1 MYTLMLRFLT
11 KCREMEVNMK
21 NAIKVFKRD
30 MKNLVKNPVALII
43 VIGLCF
49 IPSLY
54 AWINIKACWNPY
66 ENTSTVPIAI
76 VNNDKGSTLEGKK
89 INIGNEVIAEL
100 KKNKSIGWKFV
111 NSKQGNAGVLD
122 GSYYAMIEIPSD
134 FSKDLTSV
142 TTGNPIKPTI
152 IYKVDT
158 KANPVA
164 GKITEVAEETLVNQ
178 ITSNFIATVNK
189 TIFSSLNK
197 YGKDIKDSKDK
208 IIELKKA
215 VIALDEHMGLIN
227 FALDSVSS
235 NSKNLTEYLKSIQ
248 STLPQVTSGINAV
261 SNSNKGTSK
270 NISNIK
276 NNLNDSFNGIKS
288 TLNQL
293 NNQNNQI
300 KDIVN
305 NLNNSDS
312 ISKDT
317 LKTAIDQVNNQINN
331 SKSQI
336 DSIIKYLSEF
346 NKVRPNDNISKLI
359 DDLNKIKSGI
369 DTEQD
374 NLSSLKSNL
383 DGSVDSM
390 KDTIDSINS
399 TASDLSNKFNNSINS
414 YDSKV
419 RPALNNTADSLVTAT
434 SDASNLV
441 NSSKGLVQAVNDMLG
456 YASQGSNLT
465 SQMSKDLDSK
475 LNQFKDTI
483 HMLSTEL
490 KKVNDND
497 LDAIIGILQSKPQL
511 MGDYISNPFNIKS
524 EPIYPIA
531 NYGSGMAPIY
541 TTLALWVGGL
551 VLSSLLTTEADK
563 FNELTIKEKYL
574 GKMITFVFLSMIQGF
589 IVGMGD
595 KFVLGVQTES
605 LGLFIFTTVLSSA
618 VFTII
623 LYNLVSLFGNIGK
636 AIGIVLMVIQIAG
649 SGGTYPIQVDPLIF
663 RILQPFFPFTYTL
676 SNLREAIAGPLL
688 STVMFNVFI
697 LIGFAVVT
705 IAIGYF
711 LKERLNTAVRK
722 FEKEFE
728 ESGLSE

>member
-1 MYTLMLRFLT
+1 
-11 KCREMEVNMK
+11 MK

-30 MKNLVKNPVALII
+30 IKNLIKNPIALII
-43 VIGLCF
+43 VTGLCF

-76 VNNDKGSTLEGKK
+76 VNNDKGAKLDGKN
-89 INIGNEVIAEL
+89 INIGNGVIKEL

-122 GSYYAMIEIPSD
+122 GTYYAMIEIPSN

-142 TTGNPIKPTI
+142 KTGKPIKPTI
-152 IYKVDT
+152 VYKVDT
-158 KANPVA
+158 KSNPVA

-178 ITSNFIATVNK
+178 INSNFIATVNK

-197 YGKDIKDSKDK
+197 YGKDIDDSKDK

-215 VIALDEHMGLIN
+215 IIQLDEHMGLIN
-227 FALDSVSS
+227 FALDSVNN
-235 NSKNLTEYLKSIQ
+235 NSKNLTEFLKSIQ
-248 STLPQVTSGINAV
+248 STLPQVTNGISAV
-261 SNSNKGTSK
+261 SNSNLNTSE

-276 NNLNDSFNGIKS
+276 NNLNGSLDNIKS
-288 TLNQL
+288 TLNQI
-293 NNQNNQI
+293 NSQNDQI

-312 ISKDT
+312 ISKET
-317 LKTAIDQVNNQINN
+317 IESAISQIKNQINS

-336 DSIIKYLSEF
+336 DSIIKYLSDF
-346 NKVRPNDNISKLI
+346 NKVKPNENIDKLI
-359 DDLNKIKSGI
+359 ESLNKIKIGI
-369 DTEQD
+369 SSEQD
-374 NLSSLKSNL
+374 RLDSLKDQLN
-383 DGSVDSM
+383 DS
-390 KDTIDSINS
+390 KESIKSTIDSINS
-399 TASDLSNKFNNSINS
+399 TANDLSNKVNNSINL
-414 YDSKV
+414 YDSNV
-419 RPALNNTADSLVTAT
+419 RPELNKTADSLVTAT
-434 SDASNLV
+434 SDASKLV
-441 NSSKGLVQAVNDMLG
+441 DSSKGLVQAVNDMLG
-456 YASQGSNLT
+456 YASKGSNLT
-465 SQMSKDLDSK
+465 AQMSKDLDSK

-483 HMLSTEL
+483 HLLSTEL

-497 LDAIIGILQSKPQL
+497 LDAIIGILQSKPQV
-511 MGDYISNPFNIKS
+511 MGNYISNPFNIKS

-551 VLSSLLTTEADK
+551 VLTSLLTTEAEK

-574 GKMITFVFLSMIQGF
+574 GKMITFVFFAMIQGF
-589 IVGMGD
+589 IVGIGD
-595 KFVLGVQTES
+595 KFVLGVQTEN
-605 LGLFIFTTVLSSA
+605 LMLFIFTTVFSSA
-618 VFTII
+618 VFTVI

-688 STVMFNVFI
+688 STVMFNVVV
-697 LIGFAVVT
+697 LTGFAIIT
-705 IAIGYF
+705 ILIGYF
-711 LKERLNTAVRK
+711 LKERLNSAVRK